1 VIINFDSDGFFSLFQ
16 SKFIEGLRQYRKVNN
31 DLPDRV
37 IVFRDGVGDG
47 RLEYTKSTEIPQ
59 LESAFR
65 VFGDDYN
72 PKLTVVIVSKRINEK
87 FMHYNSRVRT
97 TMLY

>member
-1 VIINFDSDGFFSLFQ
+1 M
-16 SKFIEGLRQYRKVNN
+16 
-31 DLPDRV
+31 
-37 IVFRDGVGDG
+37 FRDGVGDG

-97 TMLY
+97 YNNALLNLFVSSVIYYFILPGL